1 MAGFVEM
8 VSISYATLM
17 VGNCLLAHCRIQNA
31 APKEP
36 DAPAV
41 TTAHN
46 RNSLFVQCPV
56 EAPGF
61 KRYIHEAACRKRPLH
76 QVQQVRQHHIHVAV
90 LLVTLGI
97 GLRLGANRVELA
109 PSSSEADLRL
119 AHSPLYER
127 CLDKLSASV

>member
-1 MAGFVEM
+1 M

-17 VGNCLLAHCRIQNA
+17 VGNCLSAHCRIQIA

-36 DAPAV
+36 IAPAV
-41 TTAHN
+41 KLRLST
-46 RNSLFVQCPV
+46 RNSLSVQCPV

-61 KRYIHEAACRKRPLH
+61 KRYFHEAACRKRPLH
-76 QVQQVRQHHIHVAV
+76 QVQQFRQHHIDVAV

-109 PSSSEADLRL
+109 PSGSEADLRL
-119 AHSPLYER
+119 AHSPLH
-127 CLDKLSASV
+127 